1 MDKSLASILGGSGLP
16 DEMVASLQEAF
27 NKKVNEAR
35 EEERDAVRADFA
47 ARYEHDKSNLVE
59 AMDRMLTDMVEK
71 TEAAKSAEVAKLVE
85 ARKNYAKAI
94 KEARK
99 HYSNKLNEHVGV
111 SKTFVLEKL
120 AKEVN
125 KLKEQKLSLV
135 KRYKGLSESVAKS
148 KTEMASKYATDAKK
162 INEFIIKQVTRELKE
177 FEQDKR
183 ALVETRVR
191 LLKESKAKLSETQ
204 NKFVKEAAKKVDVV
218 VTEHLKN
225 EMKQL
230 HEDLERNRQN
240 MFGRRIFEAVASEY
254 MTSYLAEDSDV
265 RKVQAVLEAK
275 DKELSAV
282 KSKLDEATKALDT
295 SGRRVKLAEDRA
307 QRSRILSDLLSNL
320 RGEKR
325 AVMEQMLE
333 TTKTDQLKGQFDK
346 LLPVVLHEG
355 DRKKTVI
362 RSTDKSI
369 VNEKSHSRTVTGDK
383 SNRLLESMKTEAE
396 GDVDLN
402 QEIAQVIR
410 LAGIRTI

>member
-1 MDKSLASILGGSGLP
+1 MNTLAYP
-16 DEMVASLQEAF
+16 RQ
-27 NKKVNEAR
+27 
-35 EEERDAVRADFA
+35 
-47 ARYEHDKSNLVE
+47 
-59 AMDRMLTDMVEK
+59 
-71 TEAAKSAEVAKLVE
+71 
-85 ARKNYAKAI
+85 
-94 KEARK
+94 
-99 HYSNKLNEHVGV
+99 
-111 SKTFVLEKL
+111 FVLEKL
-120 AKEVN
+120 ANEVN